1 MLTTADKRPG
11 DGASTVNRERRST
24 RLLVL
29 VVIGLAAGFAMGQTR
44 PARPGVVEAEG
55 FVLRDARGRTRAHLS
70 LIADGSVALGLA
82 NQSGDSRAA
91 LVVGVDGTPQL
102 ALQDANGKTRVIIGM
117 QPGGVGIRLQDA
129 TGKVVWST
137 P

>member
-1 MLTTADKRPG
+1 MQTTVDKRDG
-11 DGASTVNRERRST
+11 DGAGTVNRERRFT
-24 RLLVL
+24 RALVL
-29 VVIGLAAGFAMGQTR
+29 VVIALAAGFAMGQTR
-44 PARPGVVEAEG
+44 PGRSAVVEAEG
-55 FVLRDARGRTRAHLS
+55 FVLRDSRGRTRAHLS

-82 NQSGDSRAA
+82 NQSGDTRVA
-91 LVVGVDGTPQL
+91 LVVGVDGAPQL
-102 ALQDANGKTRVIIGM
+102 TLQDADGKTRVIIGM